1 MELGTCLLLESG
13 AVQLVSCL
21 ARSFRAGELNGTNS
35 RNSREGRSQGDDGDP
50 SVGGLRANPGRN
62 SPSLRK
68 EGKSSPCRDSL
79 GTSQSRVWS
88 LDIITMYF
96 LM

>member
-21 ARSFRAGELNGTNS
+21 ARSSAGELNGTNS
-35 RNSREGRSQGDDGDP
+35 RNSREGRSQGDDCDS

-68 EGKSSPCRDSL
+68 EGKPSPCRD
-79 GTSQSRVWS
+79 R
-88 LDIITMYF
+88 
-96 LM
+96 